1 LPVAALPRRRGPAN
15 TVKKWAKSRSG
26 FAPSTRVQ
34 GTIFLI
40 CVSSRNHHEHIR
52 ASDVLAA
59 LADQAAP
66 VAPA

>member
-1 LPVAALPRRRGPAN
+1 
-15 TVKKWAKSRSG
+15 
-26 FAPSTRVQ
+26 VQ

-40 CVSSRNHHEHIR
+40 CVSCRDRHEHIH

-59 LADQAAP
+59 PADQAAP

>member
-1 LPVAALPRRRGPAN
+1 
-15 TVKKWAKSRSG
+15 
-26 FAPSTRVQ
+26 VQ

-40 CVSSRNHHEHIR
+40 CVSSRDHHEHIH

-59 LADQAAP
+59 PADQAVP

>member
-1 LPVAALPRRRGPAN
+1 
-15 TVKKWAKSRSG
+15 
-26 FAPSTRVQ
+26 VQ